1 MNAPAPLRRRLLAAA
16 MLSAAPARPAWGVA
30 AYPNRS
36 ITLIVPF
43 APGGIADLT
52 ARVVAEAMG
61 RELRQTI
68 IVDNRP
74 SAGNIVGSAAVAQ
87 ARADGYTLLLMSNGN
102 AVSAS
107 LFRKLPFDV
116 GKDFA
121 PVSTLGFFDLVVLAN
136 GASRYASLADVLDD
150 ARKRPGKLTIGTIA
164 PGSTQNLA
172 AELFK
177 SSAAIDALIVP
188 YKGSP
193 AVLNALRAG
202 EIDVAFEILGPVLGQ
217 IKAGAVCALAVTSR
231 ERFAGLEKV
240 PTVRETAGS
249 TAALANYVVA
259 SWNAI
264 AAPAGT
270 PADVIDQLAVA
281 TRAAIGAPATRARLE
296 SLGVRPQAGSPAELR
311 ALLASEVDRW
321 RAVILAAHIPPQ

>member
-1 MNAPAPLRRRLLAAA
+1 MRQGSSASVARRRLLAATA
-16 MLSAAPARPAWGVA
+16 LAAAAGQVRSSERYPARP
-30 AYPNRS
+30 
-36 ITLIVPF
+36 ITLVVPF

-52 ARVVAEAMG
+52 ARVVTEAMA
-61 RELRQTI
+61 RELKQAI
-68 IVDNRP
+68 VVDNRP
-74 SAGNIVGSAAVAQ
+74 SAGNIVGTAAVAQ

-116 GKDFA
+116 NKDFA

-136 GASRYASLADVLDD
+136 SGARFPSLASAVDG
-150 ARKRPGKLTIGTIA
+150 ARKRPGSLTIGTIA
-164 PGSTQNLA
+164 LGGTQNLA

-193 AVLNALRAG
+193 GVLTALRAG
-202 EIDVAFEILGPVLGQ
+202 EIDIAFEILGPMLGQ
-217 IKAGAVCALAVTSR
+217 INAGAVRALAVTAR
-231 ERFAGLEKV
+231 TRVPELKEV
-240 PTVRETAGS
+240 PTVREAAG
-249 TAALANYVVA
+249 LGDYVVA
-259 SWNAI
+259 SWNAL

-270 PADVIDQLAVA
+270 PPAIVDRLAHCVREVVAAAA
-281 TRAAIGAPATRARLE
+281 TRKRLE
-296 SLGVRPQAGSPAELR
+296 ALGVRPQAGTPAELR
-311 ALLASEVDRW
+311 TLLASEVDRW